1 MQPVSLRQL
10 KRRCIV
16 FNAVVTAPGA
26 HLLVF
31 QVRKRGH
38 LQLAIK
44 FKHITFL
51 ARVRVVDAGIRKA
64 YQVMSISLL
73 WLAASLS
80 VLTS

>member
-1 MQPVSLRQL
+1 MAVQETCL
-10 KRRCIV
+10 V

-51 ARVRVVDAGIRKA
+51 ARGRVVDAGIRKA

>member
-1 MQPVSLRQL
+1 MAVQETCL
-10 KRRCIV
+10 V

-31 QVRKRGH
+31 QVRKRGY
-38 LQLAIK
+38 LQLASK

-80 VLTS
+80 VHTS

>member
-1 MQPVSLRQL
+1 MAVQETCL
-10 KRRCIV
+10 V
-16 FNAVVTAPGA
+16 FNAVVTAPCA

-31 QVRKRGH
+31 QVRKKDH

-51 ARVRVVDAGIRKA
+51 DRVRVVDAGIRKA